1 METGALVQCDSQ
13 CQPGPSES
21 ASIGTRAGRWP
32 HRHGLHRGIIR
43 RPIPFSILNY
53 VQTGFALLV
62 IGYMLYVSFFDVQDL
77 GGGDAGQQYEI
88 VFEAPQASE

>member
-1 METGALVQCDSQ
+1 MVTSVARLHAVLTLLFILLVWH
-13 CQPGPSES
+13 
-21 ASIGTRAGRWP
+21 AG
-32 HRHGLHRGIIR
+32 L
-43 RPIPFSILNY
+43 